1 MNNKVKKEAADILRN
16 LGAVRVA
23 AECMRLCGDDVRAE
37 ALEAKVRAADLALGD
52 LHPDDRYLLAQFY
65 TERKAGFMARL
76 CEYFGCGASTV
87 YRKKR
92 RAVAEFA
99 MRMFGCAGDVWIDVN
114 PASAILG
121 NSVIISVYFQSKQ
134 CSIVPS

>member
-99 MRMFGCAGDVWIDVN
+99 MRMFGCAGDGGESEE
-114 PASAILG
+114 A
-121 NSVIISVYFQSKQ
+121 
-134 CSIVPS
+134 